1 MVLLS
6 VETKRET
13 STFTISFIP
22 FFGFLRSIGKAVGK
36 FKKGVLSYME
46 YQMLQCTQCNCKMRL
61 PRNKGVLE
69 VTCPRCKNTFRFNSG
84 PQINGPT
91 SDGTSRNQKSSFTSG
106 SYMHHCIISTR
117 SKIKMGPI
125 LAAFMIIIFAV
136 FAVMFSIDNLSDDS
150 QSQIY
155 LLVGCCALL
164 VWAAVDINNRAGSYI
179 EVFENYVQGKAV
191 EGTFLAKIREFHVSY
206 SEIRN
211 INDSGGRTV
220 VLFTV
225 YGDYKVIISDSQKR
239 NQVIEEI
246 RRRIA

>member
-1 MVLLS
+1 
-6 VETKRET
+6 
-13 STFTISFIP
+13 
-22 FFGFLRSIGKAVGK
+22 
-36 FKKGVLSYME
+36 
-46 YQMLQCTQCNCKMRL
+46 
-61 PRNKGVLE
+61 
-69 VTCPRCKNTFRFNSG
+69 
-84 PQINGPT
+84 
-91 SDGTSRNQKSSFTSG
+91 
-106 SYMHHCIISTR
+106 
-117 SKIKMGPI
+117 
-125 LAAFMIIIFAV
+125 
-136 FAVMFSIDNLSDDS
+136 MFSIDNLSDDS